1 MYVRSARTT
10 SGWTAPDCQ
19 KSFPV
24 SGAVRLVGFQTLP
37 FWKADRLAYRG
48 FCLRASFLLCYV
60 VIDI

>member
-1 MYVRSARTT
+1 M
-10 SGWTAPDCQ
+10 
-19 KSFPV
+19 